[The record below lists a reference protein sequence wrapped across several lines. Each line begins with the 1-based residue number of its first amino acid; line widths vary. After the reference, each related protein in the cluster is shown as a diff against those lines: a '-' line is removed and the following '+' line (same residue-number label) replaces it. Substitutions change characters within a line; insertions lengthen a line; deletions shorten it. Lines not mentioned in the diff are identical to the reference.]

1 MNHKL
6 KTRSSCFSFL
16 LSIICSL
23 RTTVYRVCEKER
35 KKKGNRIFA
44 APAFYDRT
52 TVLPVGL
59 GYTANKC
66 QNIWTKPFIK

>member
-1 MNHKL
+1 MKL
-6 KTRSSCFSFL
+6 LFFSL
-16 LSIICSL
+16 VSIICSF
-23 RTTVYRVCEKER
+23 RTTVYRILCKK

-52 TVLPVGL
+52 TVPPVGL